1 MQNTEKQTFHSPLLK
16 RPHSKIL
23 KTPSFE
29 KCGRVVETGP
39 KTNGKQ
45 PVWISSAHTVAPP
58 VPTPARSSREWE
70 RFRCSRG
77 QEERDWV
84 RFISTSQCLA
94 DSATLTPWPRFSRAY
109 TQMVSETRRS
119 SWANVVATLRNEK
132 IQILPLQWN
141 NGNQP
146 AQHRNVFSTPRLT
159 VRYLST
165 GDWSERRKLLP

>member
-1 MQNTEKQTFHSPLLK
+1 MGTESVRGSAPNFQTPPVPRALRTCGVTSSPNQDALAQGLNSLFSQGGLHLLPLANSVDIINKKIKQMQNTEKQTFHSPLLK

-77 QEERDWV
+77 QEERD
-84 RFISTSQCLA
+84 
-94 DSATLTPWPRFSRAY
+94 
-109 TQMVSETRRS
+109 
-119 SWANVVATLRNEK
+119 
-132 IQILPLQWN
+132 
-141 NGNQP
+141 
-146 AQHRNVFSTPRLT
+146 
-159 VRYLST
+159 
-165 GDWSERRKLLP
+165 

>member
-1 MQNTEKQTFHSPLLK
+1 MGTESVRGSAPNFQTPPAPRALRTCGVTSSPNQDALAQGLNSLFSQGGLHLLSLANSVDIINKENQADAKHRKTNFFHSPLLK

-45 PVWISSAHTVAPP
+45 PVWISSAHTVAPS

-77 QEERDWV
+77 QEERD
-84 RFISTSQCLA
+84 
-94 DSATLTPWPRFSRAY
+94 
-109 TQMVSETRRS
+109 
-119 SWANVVATLRNEK
+119 
-132 IQILPLQWN
+132 
-141 NGNQP
+141 
-146 AQHRNVFSTPRLT
+146 
-159 VRYLST
+159 
-165 GDWSERRKLLP
+165 